1 MKNITQKCII
11 YAESMKIKINIYI
24 ICILIVVLALVG
36 VGTLRYYSEAKFVKY
51 TNSVENTHIEF
62 SNLLI
67 EMSDI
72 GNDFGEAYV
81 AASGSKSAN
90 ETSSIA
96 TIIKTKSQDVSNLI
110 DKAEELQKQINEEG
124 KSLTQNTLLLGNKQA
139 DFAKEL
145 HKDISLSEEEMK
157 ADLTELDSGIAWI
170 HNFANSIEDW
180 AIYNEVN
187 ALPQSSFND
196 PALASGLIKVDFG
209 VSIDGCV
216 ADTSF
221 SLDLENSEEN
231 KKLIKAAEIAL
242 KSATETI
249 SLGIAISNIGASIE
263 KEIRSLGFQ
272 PIQNLSGHSIEQY
285 NLHSGI
291 TIPNIDNGS
300 PVQIIPGAY
309 AIEPFVTNGLG
320 SVRNGKLSGI
330 YKLEKPGSVR
340 DSFAREVLS
349 FIVEEYQT
357 LPFCSRWIFKK
368 FSSRGL
374 LALKQIEQ
382 SGVLYH
388 YPQLIESGKGK
399 VAQAEHTILIT
410 EKEKIITTL

>member
-1 MKNITQKCII
+1 MTEKHYGGTTSYGAKDKVK
-11 YAESMKIKINIYI
+11 AIKTETVIN
-24 ICILIVVLALVG
+24 
-36 VGTLRYYSEAKFVKY
+36 K
-51 TNSVENTHIEF
+51 
-62 SNLLI
+62 
-67 EMSDI
+67 
-72 GNDFGEAYV
+72 
-81 AASGSKSAN
+81 GSK
-90 ETSSIA
+90 
-96 TIIKTKSQDVSNLI
+96 
-110 DKAEELQKQINEEG
+110 
-124 KSLTQNTLLLGNKQA
+124 
-139 DFAKEL
+139 
-145 HKDISLSEEEMK
+145 KDIKSEEEESSSLNKESINNFIK
-157 ADLTELDSGIAWI
+157 AGKITSQVKEYARTIVKPGVPLLEIAEKIESKILELKGKPAFPVNLSINEIAA
-170 HNFANSIEDW
+170 H
-180 AIYNEVN
+180 YT
-187 ALPQSSFND
+187 PSFND

>member
-145 HKDISLSEEEMK
+145 HKDISLSDEEMK

-196 PALASGLIKVDFG
+196 PALIVSKLSKLSKYSGSGEKIHEASKIKSQYPKGYDMYVTNADFFG
-209 VSIDGCV
+209 TTYDMWV
-216 ADTSF
+216 AAKN
-221 SLDLENSEEN
+221 ENSS
-231 KKLIKAAEIAL
+231 L
-242 KSATETI
+242 SET
-249 SLGIAISNIGASIE
+249 
-263 KEIRSLGFQ
+263 K
-272 PIQNLSGHSIEQY
+272 
-285 NLHSGI
+285 
-291 TIPNIDNGS
+291 
-300 PVQIIPGAY
+300 
-309 AIEPFVTNGLG
+309 
-320 SVRNGKLSGI
+320 
-330 YKLEKPGSVR
+330 
-340 DSFAREVLS
+340 
-349 FIVEEYQT
+349 
-357 LPFCSRWIFKK
+357 
-368 FSSRGL
+368 
-374 LALKQIEQ
+374 
-382 SGVLYH
+382 
-388 YPQLIESGKGK
+388 
-399 VAQAEHTILIT
+399 
-410 EKEKIITTL
+410 

>member
-1 MKNITQKCII
+1 
-11 YAESMKIKINIYI
+11 MKIKINILTI
-24 ICILIVVLALVG
+24 GILIVLLALAG
-36 VGTLRYYSEAKFVKY
+36 IGALRYYSEAKFVKY

-124 KSLTQNTLLLGNKQA
+124 NSLTQNTLLLGNKQA

-196 PALASGLIKVDFG
+196 PALIVSKLSKLSKYSGSGEKIHEASKIKSQYPKGYDMYVTYADFFG
-209 VSIDGCV
+209 TTYDMWI
-216 ADTSF
+216 AAKN
-221 SLDLENSEEN
+221 ENSSLSDTKFKESQLLLDRINKEKLYDGALEEFSKN
-231 KKLIKAAEIAL
+231 DIDEDRESLRRN
-242 KSATETI
+242 TETI
-249 SLGIAISNIGASIE
+249 KLLKKYEDE
-263 KEIRSLGFQ
+263 K
-272 PIQNLSGHSIEQY
+272 
-285 NLHSGI
+285 
-291 TIPNIDNGS
+291 
-300 PVQIIPGAY
+300 
-309 AIEPFVTNGLG
+309 
-320 SVRNGKLSGI
+320 I
-330 YKLEKPGSVR
+330 YKQLFFRKQ
-340 DSFAREVLS
+340 VL
-349 FIVEEYQT
+349 
-357 LPFCSRWIFKK
+357 K
-368 FSSRGL
+368 GL
-374 LALKQIEQ
+374 TRVLALQLTSALDFYSNENK
-382 SGVLYH
+382 G
-388 YPQLIESGKGK
+388 YPLVTDTSSLIKLLR
-399 VAQAEHTILIT
+399 A
-410 EKEKIITTL
+410 EKILEDDIYDRLIYTEISYLGDSKSYRVSYKETSDNSTKTYSVKSVSEEIDTSDKDTTI